1 MRPQRGF
8 TLIEILVAVA
18 LLGLL
23 GVLGYRGLEAS
34 TRHADRLQTMAVRWQ
49 DVALTF
55 ARLGSD
61 VRQAVGQPGRDDAGR
76 RTAAWQQEATQLT
89 LSRIADA
96 GDSLGRITWRL
107 RDDRLELLTWPSIDA
122 GAPTQ
127 AYTLLSGVE
136 ALELASLDRDNR
148 WLAAWRPRDPQDLP
162 RALRIRIR
170 LRELG
175 TLERIFDVAAAR

>member
-34 TRHADRLQTMAVRWQ
+34 THHAERLQAMAVRWQ

-55 ARLGSD
+55 ARLGGD

-96 GDSLGRITWRL
+96 GDSLGRLTWRL
-107 RDDRLELLTWPSIDA
+107 
-122 GAPTQ
+122 
-127 AYTLLSGVE
+127 
-136 ALELASLDRDNR
+136 RDNR
-148 WLAAWRPRDPQDLP
+148 WLAAWRPHDPQDLP